1 MAGLRT
7 SKVLQMK
14 SMQRLC
20 MRGFDQISDA
30 SDIDGLIRILVLDH
44 EHETIERVQNALWVW
59 PHKVAKAKS
68 IDQAVEMC
76 QHIKPT
82 ALFAAIDFSGG
93 INESTITT
101 FVKFPNR
108 LVGVDDSRR

>member
-1 MAGLRT
+1 
-7 SKVLQMK
+7 
-14 SMQRLC
+14 